1 MFILNGQPLSPDV
14 AFTHDGIQYPNNWLR
29 LASPEDRAAIGITEE
44 PDAPFYDQRFY
55 WGPNLPKDHAQLVE
69 QWVGQVKQ
77 TAGTLLAGSDWY
89 ITRQAETGT
98 PTPADVLFYRLA
110 VRDISGTKEG
120 KIRATTTTDELAAY
134 VTSADYSGWP
144 TKDEP
149 ITQADDTISF
159 DGVTRGSYVTGDTI
173 SGGSGNDTLTFN

>member
-1 MFILNGQPLSPDV
+1 MFILNNKPLSPDV

-29 LASPEDRAAIGITEE
+29 LSSPEEREAIGITEA
-44 PDAPFYDQRFY
+44 PDDPFYDQRFY
-55 WGPNLPKDHAQLVE
+55 WGPDLPKDHAQLVE
-69 QWVGQVKQ
+69 QWVSQVKQ
-77 TAGTLLAGSDWY
+77 TAGSLLSGSDWY

-134 VTSADYSGWP
+134 VTSADYSSWP
-144 TKDEP
+144 AQDVP
-149 ITQADDTISF
+149 IGDDTATSEQP
-159 DGVTRGSYVTGDTI
+159 
-173 SGGSGNDTLTFN
+173 